1 MILFFLVLWLMAG
14 AFLAWLAGRWRPALS
29 RWISIFFPA
38 VQAIVLVV
46 LWLQN
51 SAPFGAVPA
60 GRWWAEANQPWIPQL
75 GAAFHFGLD
84 GLSLVL
90 CLLTAA
96 LGTFSVAA
104 SWKGISERIGFF
116 HFNVLWVL
124 AALTGIFL
132 SLDLLLFYFFWEMI
146 LIPLY
151 LLIAVWGHENR
162 HYAALKFFIF
172 TQAGG
177 LFLLLATVGLY
188 WIHGQATGIYTFDYM
203 QLIGTA
209 IPAQTAF
216 WLMLGFGLAYAVKLP
231 VVPIHTWLPDAHA
244 EAPTAGSVILAG
256 LVLKAGAYGFLRFL
270 IPLFPDSARA
280 VAPWAMALGV
290 VGILYGAL
298 LAFAQTDL
306 KRMIAYTSVSHMGFV
321 LLGAFAGNAF
331 ALQGAVV
338 IIISHGLSTGA
349 LFILAGALQD
359 RLHTRDLKNMGGL
372 WSVMPRMGGFGLF
385 FALAS
390 LGLPGL
396 GNFIGELLVLLG
408 TFQVSVPA
416 AVFATLGF
424 IAATVYSLWLV
435 QRVFAGKYAGDG
447 KAADLDAREFL
458 VLGAQALGLLWLGLY
473 PQPVLDAVRPALV
486 NSEIRVSESCP
497 QDKLFLSASAAPMHP
512 GDDDPPAILPAPG
525 IWP

>member
-1 MILFFLVLWLMAG
+1 
-14 AFLAWLAGRWRPALS
+14 
-29 RWISIFFPA
+29 
-38 VQAIVLVV
+38 
-46 LWLQN
+46 
-51 SAPFGAVPA
+51 
-60 GRWWAEANQPWIPQL
+60 
-75 GAAFHFGLD
+75 
-84 GLSLVL
+84 
-90 CLLTAA
+90 
-96 LGTFSVAA
+96 
-104 SWKGISERIGFF
+104 
-116 HFNVLWVL
+116 
-124 AALTGIFL
+124 
-132 SLDLLLFYFFWEMI
+132 
-146 LIPLY
+146 
-151 LLIAVWGHENR
+151 
-162 HYAALKFFIF
+162 
-172 TQAGG
+172 
-177 LFLLLATVGLY
+177 
-188 WIHGQATGIYTFDYM
+188 
-203 QLIGTA
+203 
-209 IPAQTAF
+209 
-216 WLMLGFGLAYAVKLP
+216 MLGFGLAYAVKLP

-280 VAPWAMALGV
+280 IAPWAMALGV

-372 WSVMPRMGGFGLF
+372 WSVVPRMGGFGLF

-424 IAATVYSLWLV
+424 IAATVYSLWFV
-435 QRVFAGKYAGDG
+435 QRVFAGKYTGDG
-447 KAADLDAREFL
+447 KVADLDAREFV

-486 NSEIRVSESCP
+486 NTEIRVSESYP
-497 QDKLFLSASAAPMHP
+497 LDELLLTASAAPIHP
-512 GDDDPPAILPAPG
+512 GDDDSRTIFPAPG
-525 IWP
+525 IRP

>member
-14 AFLAWLAGRWRPALS
+14 ALLAWLAARWKPALS
-29 RWISIFFPA
+29 RWIAIFFPA

-51 SAPFGAVPA
+51 AAPFGAVPA
-60 GRWWAEANQPWIPQL
+60 GRWWVEANQPWIPQL

-90 CLLTAA
+90 CLLTAV
-96 LGTFSVAA
+96 LGIFSVAA
-104 SWKGISERIGFF
+104 SWKGISERVGFF

-124 AALTGIFL
+124 GALTGIFL

-231 VVPIHTWLPDAHA
+231 AVPIHSWLPDAHA

-280 VAPWAMALGV
+280 IAPWAMALGV

-338 IIISHGLSTGA
+338 IILSHGLSTGA

-396 GNFIGELLVLLG
+396 GNFIGELLVLMG

-424 IAATVYSLWLV
+424 IAATVYSLWFV
-435 QRVFAGKYAGDG
+435 QRVFAGKYTGDG
-447 KAADLDAREFL
+447 KAADLDAREFA

-486 NSEIRVSESCP
+486 NTEIRVSESYP
-497 QDKLFLSASAAPMHP
+497 RDIPLLRASAAAVHP
-512 GDDDPPAILPAPG
+512 GDDDLPAIFPAPG
-525 IWP
+525 IRP